1 MQWSLVAIGKTNA
14 DWIRTGTQEYAQRL
28 AHYTRFQYTELPDPK
43 RISNKASEEQV
54 KLAEWAVWAKW
65 LQNTAV
71 QGTAVDHLLLLDER
85 GKSFSSL
92 EFAQHVEK
100 LGLRGLKHCA
110 MLIGGPYGFAP
121 ALRERADGLLSLG
134 PMTFSHQMIRPF
146 AAEQLYR
153 AHTILRGEPYHHQ

>member
-14 DWIRTGTQEYAQRL
+14 DWIRKGTDEYVGRL
-28 AHYTRFQYTELPDPK
+28 SHYTRFQYTELPDPK

-54 KLAEWAVWAKW
+54 KQAEWEIWSRW
-65 LQNTAV
+65 LQNTTTK
-71 QGTAVDHLLLLDER
+71 GTAIDCLILLDER
-85 GKSFSSL
+85 GKSYTSMQ
-92 EFAQHVEK
+92 FAQYVEK

-110 MLIGGPYGFAP
+110 LLIGGPYGFSDE
-121 ALRERADGLLSLG
+121 LKKRADGLLSLG

-153 AHTILRGEPYHHQ
+153 AHTILRGEPYHHE